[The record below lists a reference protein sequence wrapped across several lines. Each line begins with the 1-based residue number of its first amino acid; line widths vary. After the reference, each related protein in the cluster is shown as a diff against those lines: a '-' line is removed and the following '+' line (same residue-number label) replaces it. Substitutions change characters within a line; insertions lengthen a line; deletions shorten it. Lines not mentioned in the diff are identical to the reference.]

1 MTQTYLGHK
10 LVLSTSMLSMVTSVG
25 PIFGPERSENEVN
38 CVEGYSL
45 PQRFRS
51 FRKGQIFSTL
61 AQISTSLDIRH
72 RAKRAGANH
81 RRSQLKVPLFLLSIS
96 H

>member
-38 CVEGYSL
+38 CVEVYSL

-51 FRKGQIFSTL
+51 FR
-61 AQISTSLDIRH
+61 
-72 RAKRAGANH
+72 N
-81 RRSQLKVPLFLLSIS
+81 
-96 H
+96 